1 MYQKK
6 LCSLEVR
13 QHYVIQVVLHNGV
26 LIPTCK
32 KVEIPHIF
40 SILAPITES
49 LSILELRTWN
59 LARDGIRREHD
70 YLRKFWNAG
79 KIREAEDGHSILFS
93 GMRVEP
99 STLKGFYSMK
109 SRHVF
114 LMSAGMLVCIV
125 LCVFCGL
132 SWAGCAQDR
141 CCLLTPFHLL
151 LQWLLYVPQT
161 QDTEQRLRN
170 GLLLYYYDTMLDQT
184 KQGMVFVR
192 PYHSWPNERA
202 CKIQLN

>member
-1 MYQKK
+1 
-6 LCSLEVR
+6 
-13 QHYVIQVVLHNGV
+13 
-26 LIPTCK
+26 
-32 KVEIPHIF
+32 
-40 SILAPITES
+40 
-49 LSILELRTWN
+49 
-59 LARDGIRREHD
+59 
-70 YLRKFWNAG
+70 
-79 KIREAEDGHSILFS
+79 
-93 GMRVEP
+93 MRVEP

-192 PYHSWPNERA
+192 PYHRRLWYCFLRMSRMPHEAHRRISA
-202 CKIQLN
+202 KSKKVATKLSYQMCVCFRPSAAGLMFHFQ